1 MVEPEPVRDNPVP
14 LTVRRHTEQSM
25 SIWRANLL
33 NALPA
38 DLPDEDRER
47 IVDALL
53 NTTITMSTELRRK
66 RLIDRLME
74 AAEALED
81 LGARPLAQLDGS
93 APDYQEWS
101 ALMLDAAEEIRSI
114 APIERS
120 T

>member
-74 AAEALED
+74 AAERTED
-81 LGARPLAQLDGS
+81 LGERPVPKLVPAAS
-93 APDYQEWS
+93 FREWS